1 MKTIQRKD
9 FKEVGSA
16 VKVHGTKGELKF
28 KLTNTFKIKD
38 WAFLEFRGKPVPF
51 YLEHTKSEFED
62 EITLKLK
69 GINSM
74 EEANALIG
82 KNLLMPLKWVDKKE
96 SFSDLDLIGYTLH
109 DEEFGSLG
117 QIINVIENTYQSLA
131 IVNYQNKEIFIP
143 LVEPI
148 VSEIDDETK
157 QVFVKL
163 PEGLIDIN

>member
-51 YLEHTKSEFED
+51 YLEHTKAEFDD

-69 GINSM
+69 GIDSI
-74 EEANALIG
+74 EQANAIIG
-82 KNLLMPLKWVDKKE
+82 KILLMPSKWVDKNDAY
-96 SFSDLDLIGYTLH
+96 SDLDLIGYTLN
-109 DEEFGSLG
+109 DEELG
-117 QIINVIENTYQSLA
+117 VLGEIKDVIENTYQSLA
-131 IVNYQNKEIFIP
+131 LVIYQNREVLIP

-148 VSEIDDETK
+148 VTEIDDDTK
-157 QVFVKL
+157 QVFVNL
-163 PEGLIDIN
+163 PEGLIEIN